1 MHLHHYNVITSCL
14 YQLAVVSYHV
24 LLISYHY
31 VIWYV
36 YMVSRFWS
44 QRFLLIFSVVQFVP
58 KCPKSSDQSANE
70 LQHPDPVLPGVLPGC
85 PSRML
90 RELLKVFLFCTKV
103 LSKVKLETNQKQI
116 LLYKV
121 LSDSPERSDAAFPIA
136 ICFCMYPTATSAME
150 DVTKVVQSLH
160 SLSQKMSKVWH
171 EVTKLHRDVLLQMH
185 LAILMQLLHC
195 LAKTS
200 LAPHHFAR
208 RYDFSSDC
216 SDSLTVRHK
225 KRGNRW
231 ICKVQCIETDE
242 NWLPLHRDSHHSA
255 WTRVTRLMSH
265 VSLAFTVQ
273 QPNMTAAHSFLEP
286 YETWSFTGLPD
297 YHGFL
302 WSGSQLHQPH
312 QRK

>member
-24 LLISYHY
+24 LHISYHY

-70 LQHPDPVLPGVLPGC
+70 LQHPDPILPGVLPGC

-150 DVTKVVQSLH
+150 DVTKS
-160 SLSQKMSKVWH
+160 
-171 EVTKLHRDVLLQMH
+171 
-185 LAILMQLLHC
+185 
-195 LAKTS
+195 
-200 LAPHHFAR
+200 
-208 RYDFSSDC
+208 
-216 SDSLTVRHK
+216 
-225 KRGNRW
+225 
-231 ICKVQCIETDE
+231 CKVFILWVKRCQRCDTKWQNCIEMSSCRCI
-242 NWLPLHRDSHHSA
+242 WLFWCSCCTALPRLAWPRTTLPGAMTSA
-255 WTRVTRLMSH
+255 VIAPTLWLCVIRKGETVGSARCNALKLMRTGYRYTGIH
-265 VSLAFTVQ
+265 IT
-273 QPNMTAAHSFLEP
+273 PHELE
-286 YETWSFTGLPD
+286 
-297 YHGFL
+297 
-302 WSGSQLHQPH
+302 
-312 QRK
+312 